1 MPEAAHLPSI
11 ADEQTRRAQMRVGQL
26 VRGRWRLD
34 MLLGVGGMAAVY
46 EATHRNGKRVALK
59 MLHSEVSTN
68 SEVRQRFVDE
78 GYAANRVGH
87 PGAVSVIDDDVAED
101 GSAFLV
107 MDLLEGETIE
117 TRLLRRGKLW
127 PGEVLPITYALLDV
141 LAAAH
146 DKAIVHRDIK
156 PDNVFVT
163 REGKVKLL
171 DFGIARMIEPGRPRT
186 TKSGATMGTPAFMPP
201 EQARGRWDLLD
212 GRTDLWAV
220 GATMYI
226 QLTGHQVREA
236 DTPNEELLLAMTE
249 PAPSLGELRP
259 DLPPALIELVD
270 KALAFEQEDRWPNA
284 RAMQAA
290 VRMVQDMLGA
300 EGSLPIAAESSHPAS
315 ADSAAP
321 VTLLTPHPLVSST
334 FRPRPTIWR
343 RHRGGVVALGA
354 VLTLGALL
362 IFNALQTPPPAASP
376 VAAAPPVELA
386 PMPTRAEVPS
396 PVEPPAPPVAT
407 PGSQPA
413 EPAQELAAGK
423 QPAPSKPLGPKLSGA
438 RPSFARPRVEPK
450 VFPVPSPVPAATVAP
465 AAETP
470 LPSNADP
477 LDRRR

>member
-1 MPEAAHLPSI
+1 
-11 ADEQTRRAQMRVGQL
+11 
-26 VRGRWRLD
+26 
-34 MLLGVGGMAAVY
+34 
-46 EATHRNGKRVALK
+46 
-59 MLHSEVSTN
+59 
-68 SEVRQRFVDE
+68 
-78 GYAANRVGH
+78 
-87 PGAVSVIDDDVAED
+87 VIDDDVAED

-249 PAPSLGELRP
+249 PAPSLSELRP

-300 EGSLPIAAESSHPAS
+300 EGSLPIAAESSHPSS

-334 FRPRPTIWR
+334 FRPQPTIWR
-343 RHRGGVVALGA
+343 RRKGGVVALGA
-354 VLTLGALL
+354 ALTLGALL
-362 IFNALQTPPPAASP
+362 IFNAFQTPPPRTAP

-386 PMPTRAEVPS
+386 PMPTSVEPPP
-396 PVEPPAPPVAT
+396 PVEPPAALVAA

-413 EPAQELAAGK
+413 EPAQELAPGK
-423 QPAPSKPLGPKLSGA
+423 QPAPSKPLGFKPSGA
-438 RPSFARPRVEPK
+438 RPYFARPHVEPK
-450 VFPVPSPVPAATVAP
+450 VVPVPSPIPAATVAP